1 MAKHYKMHCEG
12 IKVGASFGN
21 TQPPPP
27 VELSILLHWDG
38 RIQIT
43 GPLND
48 KEFCLRMLDSA
59 KEQIINSDV
68 KQLVSS
74 N

>member
-1 MAKHYKMHCEG
+1 MAKNYKMHCEG
-12 IKVGASFGN
+12 VKVGAAFGN
-21 TQPPPP
+21 QPPP
-27 VELSILLHWDG
+27 VELHISLSWDG

-59 KEQIINSDV
+59 KEHIVNSDMN
-68 KQLVSS
+68 QLVSS

>member
-1 MAKHYKMHCEG
+1 MAKNYKMHCEG
-12 IKVGASFGN
+12 IKVGAVFGN
-21 TQPPPP
+21 QPPP
-27 VELSILLHWDG
+27 VELGITLFWDG

-48 KEFCLRMLDSA
+48 KEFCLRMLESA
-59 KEQIINSDV
+59 KEQIMNSNV
-68 KQLVSS
+68 NQLVSS